1 MAKGA
6 SFGKIIDENSISGF
20 ICNFSR
26 YLVDC
31 SWFKRWKKFVGY
43 DIQDQRG
50 AADKRN
56 NPGPVNNS
64 SLLKGESNKLIIY
77 FHLTATSVSSMHKL
91 FFAKTSCK
99 KRFAE

>member
-31 SWFKRWKKFVGY
+31 WWFKQWKKLVGY
-43 DIQDQRG
+43 DLRDQYG
-50 AADKRN
+50 AGDKMN
-56 NPGPVNNS
+56 NPGPIDNS
-64 SLLKGESNKLIIY
+64 ALLCGKSKLINL
-77 FHLTATSVSSMHKL
+77 FSLDCKTDPQLFMLTET
-91 FFAKTSCK
+91 TI
-99 KRFAE
+99 

>member
-50 AADKRN
+50 AAEKRN

-64 SLLKGESNKLIIY
+64 PLLKGESNKLINLFLLDCRTDPQLLI
-77 FHLTATSVSSMHKL
+77 LTENTTYLSKA
-91 FFAKTSCK
+91 
-99 KRFAE
+99 

>member
-26 YLVDC
+26 YLVDR

-56 NPGPVNNS
+56 NPGPINNS
-64 SLLKGESNKLIIY
+64 PLLKGESNKLINLFSLDCRTDPQLLI
-77 FHLTATSVSSMHKL
+77 LTENTTYLSKA
-91 FFAKTSCK
+91 
-99 KRFAE
+99 

>member
-26 YLVDC
+26 YLVAC

-64 SLLKGESNKLIIY
+64 PLLKGESNKLINLFSLDCRTDPQLLI
-77 FHLTATSVSSMHKL
+77 LTENTTYLSKA
-91 FFAKTSCK
+91 
-99 KRFAE
+99 